1 MKVLE
6 ALVFIALIAVMVALI
21 AFLVQMII
29 GNRRDRK
36 GGAQ

>member
-6 ALVFIALIAVMVALI
+6 ALVYIALIAVMVALI
-21 AFLVQMII
+21 AFLVLSCF
-29 GNRRDRK
+29 GDHRDRK

>member
-6 ALVFIALIAVMVALI
+6 ALVYIALIAVMVALI
-21 AFLVQMII
+21 AFLVQTII
-29 GNRRDRK
+29 DNHRDRK